1 MVAISIS
8 KPARSFFLLLSI
20 FSGFFFSGCSKVS
33 NDVSASNEVL
43 INKAIGTYPGTYSY
57 SHYGYDTAYP
67 ATATVTK
74 YSSTQV
80 KVVVTHSK
88 DTLLAGN
95 GHVSDGGDG
104 RVFFSCDH
112 PWDPGCFTDGYFQGD
127 VSGKKLSVQEGGS
140 GYKDFFY
147 HTKP

>member
-1 MVAISIS
+1 MRKAII
-8 KPARSFFLLLSI
+8 LVV
-20 FSGFFFSGCSKVS
+20 FSSLCTWGCSKTNNTGS
-33 NDVSASNEVL
+33 PSDSDL
-43 INKAIGTYPGTYSY
+43 INKAIGTYPGTYSF

-88 DTLLAGN
+88 DTLMAGN
-95 GHVSDGGDG
+95 GHVSDGGEG

-112 PWDPGCFTDGYFQGD
+112 PWDPGCFSDGYFQGD
-127 VSGKKLSVQEGGS
+127 VTGKTLSVQEGGS

-147 HTKP
+147 GIKP